1 MKLERVFWYGSKSV
15 CWKLLINTKNL
26 LAEGQNS
33 PNIDC
38 QWPKWDTEDTIMALS
53 SLTPSNMLGELGR
66 LANWLKGDCVAPEEY
81 AGLAVTEK
89 VSNVRKVFQ

>member
-1 MKLERVFWYGSKSV
+1 
-15 CWKLLINTKNL
+15 
-26 LAEGQNS
+26 
-33 PNIDC
+33 
-38 QWPKWDTEDTIMALS
+38 MALS

-89 VSNVRKVFQ
+89 VSNVRLRKLAFAVVIISFTTDR